1 MCRAFVGLGGTTQ
14 GTMKRTSTHTIHNNG
29 NKNSKTRDDSI
40 VNQYST
46 QLLELKSL
54 STTFQKLFEML
65 VCRDNLDMVTEEYAL
80 HTWKTMLT
88 NAFDSHFHDD
98 NEEKDVN
105 CTTEEETIS
114 SFVRIT
120 IEKLMQYLNNKCSTT
135 LSTDLYKKERNIA
148 LHRYVNERVIPTVL
162 DFIAE
167 LKSGKPY
174 DLIIPKDVKLL
185 NVTVD
190 MSLTC
195 VGGIRDLF
203 VTQNGNGLLCF
214 SSSTINND
222 TDENDS
228 VAFRVPLFYEIKDY
242 NKGCNTVIKDGDVKH
257 ENVPLDIL
265 YNMADSSSVAL
276 LNDNELLIFYD
287 VDIYLYNRT
296 HLSIS
301 KLQINNSNLCPKF
314 NTGDIV
320 ARDDDNFILLA
331 ETGSNQCDMWNFN
344 YSSLTWSII
353 DKNIMHPVPDAIT
366 IHKGELYILIPSAQ
380 EEKASIFQKYNF
392 QEAKW
397 SKVFVNGF
405 SPLMDRV
412 RIQSLGEILVAFGD
426 FEGSTLLFVYFPQTG
441 QWRAVD
447 LDPTDDSE
455 EDLFDT
461 LIAKN
466 MKDNRLIV
474 YYEYYSSQNNIGH
487 LQYIDLS
494 NLQ

>member
-1 MCRAFVGLGGTTQ
+1 
-14 GTMKRTSTHTIHNNG
+14 
-29 NKNSKTRDDSI
+29 
-40 VNQYST
+40 
-46 QLLELKSL
+46 
-54 STTFQKLFEML
+54 
-65 VCRDNLDMVTEEYAL
+65 
-80 HTWKTMLT
+80 
-88 NAFDSHFHDD
+88 
-98 NEEKDVN
+98 
-105 CTTEEETIS
+105 
-114 SFVRIT
+114 
-120 IEKLMQYLNNKCSTT
+120 
-135 LSTDLYKKERNIA
+135 
-148 LHRYVNERVIPTVL
+148 VIPTVL

-195 VGGIRDLF
+195 VTGIRDLF

-214 SSSTINND
+214 SSSTINSNNNNNNNNG

-228 VAFRVPLFYEIKDY
+228 VASRVPLFYEIKDY
-242 NKGCNTVIKDGDVKH
+242 NKECNTVIKDGNVKH
-257 ENVPLDIL
+257 ENIPLDIL

-276 LNDNELLIFYD
+276 LNDHELLIFYD
-287 VDIYLYNRT
+287 TDVYLYNRT

-314 NTGDIV
+314 NTSDIV

-366 IHKGELYILIPSAQ
+366 IHKGDLYILIPSAQ
-380 EEKASIFQKYNF
+380 EEKALIFQKYNF

-474 YYEYYSSQNNIGH
+474 Y
-487 LQYIDLS
+487 
-494 NLQ
+494 